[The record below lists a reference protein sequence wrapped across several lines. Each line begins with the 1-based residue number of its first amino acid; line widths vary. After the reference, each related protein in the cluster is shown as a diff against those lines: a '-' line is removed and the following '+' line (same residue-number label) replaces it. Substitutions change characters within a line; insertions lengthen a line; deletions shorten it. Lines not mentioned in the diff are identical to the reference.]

1 MTSTV
6 AIINWNSGRFLR
18 PCIESLL
25 ATSTSAEL
33 LVVDNASHDTS
44 LESIERFK
52 NRVHIVQNSVNRGFA
67 AAVNQ
72 AFQATSSSY
81 VLILNPDLRVTP
93 GAVQQLEEFMENHP
107 RVAAVGG
114 YVGDKYMPKR
124 LPSATALVRENF
136 GFPARGAV
144 AEGRSQ
150 NPVSVEQPAAAA
162 LMVRR
167 DAYEEVG
174 GFDEQFFP
182 AWYEDVDFCRRL
194 KDKGWE
200 IYYARNAEFVHEGGY
215 SADTMGSQQFLR
227 SYYANQLR
235 YARKHFGLWGAF
247 AVRAS
252 IVIGMFGRMIGRP
265 KQAVAYGKLFLRS
278 LKGM

>member
-136 GFPARGAV
+136 GFPAGGAV
-144 AEGRSQ
+144 AEGRPQ

-200 IYYARNAEFVHEGGY
+200 IYFARNAEFVHEGGY

>member
-1 MTSTV
+1 
-6 AIINWNSGRFLR
+6 I
-18 PCIESLL
+18 
-25 ATSTSAEL
+25 
-33 LVVDNASHDTS
+33 
-44 LESIERFK
+44 
-52 NRVHIVQNSVNRGFA
+52 
-67 AAVNQ
+67 
-72 AFQATSSSY
+72 
-81 VLILNPDLRVTP
+81 
-93 GAVQQLEEFMENHP
+93 LEEFLDDHP
-107 RVAAVGG
+107 RVGAIGG
-114 YVGDKYMPKR
+114 YVGDKYLPKR
-124 LPSATALVRENF
+124 LPSAMAFVRENF
-136 GFPARGAV
+136 GWRERLEAGDP
-144 AEGRSQ
+144 SH
-150 NPVSVEQPAAAA
+150 NPVPVEQPAAAA

-194 KDKGWE
+194 KDNGCE
-200 IYYARNAEFVHEGGY
+200 IYFARNAEFVHEGGY

>member
-33 LVVDNASHDTS
+33 LVVDNASQDTS

-52 NRVHIVQNSVNRGFA
+52 NRGHFVQNSVNRGFA

-107 RVAAVGG
+107 R
-114 YVGDKYMPKR
+114 
-124 LPSATALVRENF
+124 
-136 GFPARGAV
+136 
-144 AEGRSQ
+144 
-150 NPVSVEQPAAAA
+150 
-162 LMVRR
+162 
-167 DAYEEVG
+167 
-174 GFDEQFFP
+174 
-182 AWYEDVDFCRRL
+182 
-194 KDKGWE
+194 
-200 IYYARNAEFVHEGGY
+200 
-215 SADTMGSQQFLR
+215 
-227 SYYANQLR
+227 
-235 YARKHFGLWGAF
+235 
-247 AVRAS
+247 
-252 IVIGMFGRMIGRP
+252 
-265 KQAVAYGKLFLRS
+265 
-278 LKGM
+278 